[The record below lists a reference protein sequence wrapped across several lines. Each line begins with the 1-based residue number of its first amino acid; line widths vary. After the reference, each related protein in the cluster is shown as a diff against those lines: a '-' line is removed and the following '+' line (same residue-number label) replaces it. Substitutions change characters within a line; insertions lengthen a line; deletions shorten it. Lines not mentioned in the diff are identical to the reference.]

1 MNAFA
6 KHIARRLLRTIHKSG
21 LDIRPTRQSRD
32 VIDFLEN
39 RQIDTV
45 LDVGANTGQFAASLR
60 SLGYKGKIVSFEPI
74 SSVFETLAKHAGRDG
89 NWDAHNFALGA
100 APGESVINVSDYS
113 PFSSMLPVTNAV
125 TEFSASAA
133 VTRTETIKVRT
144 LDETA
149 AAMSGRIFLKIDTQG
164 YERQV
169 LEGSRNVLSR
179 FKGVL
184 MELPIVQFYEG
195 NWQFHEA
202 VEFMASLGFI
212 PAQIHPVNYHSKDT
226 VSLVEVDCLFRPRD

>member
-6 KHIARRLLRTIHKSG
+6 KHIARRLQRTIHRAG
-21 LDIRPTRQSRD
+21 VDIRPTRQNRD
-32 VIDFLEN
+32 VVDFLEN

-60 SLGYKGKIVSFEPI
+60 SLGYKNRIISFEPI
-74 SSVFETLAKHAGRDG
+74 KSVFETLVRRAGKDG
-89 NWDAHNFALGA
+89 RWGAHNFALGA
-100 APGESVINVSDYS
+100 TSGEAVINVSDYS
-113 PFSSMLPVTNAV
+113 VFSSMLPTTSAV

-133 VTRTETIKVRT
+133 VTHKETIEVRT
-144 LDETA
+144 LDETVA
-149 AAMSGRIFLKIDTQG
+149 EMSGRIFLKIDTQG

-169 LEGSRNVLSR
+169 LEGGRNVLSR
-179 FKGVL
+179 FKGIL

-202 VEFMASLGFI
+202 VEFMASVGFI